1 MLLSNVKIYLT
12 ALGNYESLFT
22 CPPYENKEIWNE
34 SDVNMTC
41 DQWID
46 ECLQRFKCKKY
57 LFVVDCTDKYKDNIV
72 ETIENKSH
80 FGSNYEYVL
89 TF

>member
-1 MLLSNVKIYLT
+1 MLLLNAKIYLT
-12 ALGNYESLFT
+12 VLGEYESLFT
-22 CPPYENKEIWNE
+22 CPPYENKEIWNN

-46 ECLQRFKCKKY
+46 ECLKRFKCKKY
-57 LFVVDCTDKYKDNIV
+57 LFIVDYTDKYKDHVI